1 MVLLG
6 RTPFLSLFSMGCVR
20 SHKQGR
26 KYGEHPRRKPKHSL
40 TVSHT
45 LSRRKFDG
53 QRLLLSR
60 SYHRVRSRQSA
71 VDSRWRGPDYAI
83 PIVPIIQSGEQPF
96 SMFDDLKKYP
106 WVLRRLV
113 SYESAGALKSAMQ
126 REVVTPALAMSKV
139 IGDMRRTRFERIE
152 VRNVSAR
159 KRDQRRK

>member
-1 MVLLG
+1 MASAFYYHGLTIEFDPG
-6 RTPFLSLFSMGCVR
+6 NQR
-20 SHKQGR
+20 
-26 KYGEHPRRKPKHSL
+26 L
-40 TVSHT
+40 TV
-45 LSRRKFDG
+45 DG
-53 QRLLLSR
+53 EVQTT
-60 SYHRVRSRQSA
+60 
-71 VDSRWRGPDYAI
+71 AI